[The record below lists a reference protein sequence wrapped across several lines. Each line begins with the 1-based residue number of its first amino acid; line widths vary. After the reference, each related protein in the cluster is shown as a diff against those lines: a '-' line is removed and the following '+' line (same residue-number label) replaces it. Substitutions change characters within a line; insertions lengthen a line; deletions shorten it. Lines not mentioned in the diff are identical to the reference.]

1 MQNEALLLLV
11 GDWIDSADCSL
22 VDRIVFGLLPFL
34 VLNQR
39 SKAVAI
45 PMLRTISGSVLAS
58 KHVLLHG
65 MKNFVKRKGKIF
77 ICMHVSSSSL
87 EKMDSVF
94 LMLRNNIK
102 IVDWTV
108 TSYSKLKLF
117 SFADSKNKYFD
128 KIKK

>member
-11 GDWIDSADCSL
+11 GDWIDSADCSI

-117 SFADSKNKYFD
+117 SFADSKNK
-128 KIKK
+128 

>member
-117 SFADSKNKYFD
+117 SFADSKNK
-128 KIKK
+128 